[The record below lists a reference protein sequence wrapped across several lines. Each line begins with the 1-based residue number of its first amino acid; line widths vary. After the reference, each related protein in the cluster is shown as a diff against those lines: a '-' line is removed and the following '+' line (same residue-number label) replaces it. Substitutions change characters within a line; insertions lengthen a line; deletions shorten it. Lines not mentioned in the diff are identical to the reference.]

1 MNKIQK
7 NNKRLLTLLLV
18 LLPYSGMA
26 NEVLEDI
33 NQLRINE
40 LAHNQ
45 RIIEE
50 LKSHDLKQEPQLM
63 AKGKPELEKIFGT
76 WFFSYTF
83 DGVKHTDKLV
93 IDDFFES
100 ESGTISA
107 TGTLFLNKEGDG
119 QLMLC
124 RELSSDS
131 ASFLGSDYECL
142 SGSDDTFYHDY
153 VFKISGDTVTN
164 GFYGEGATTAE
175 VVMSSNSKNHSI
187 TGSRGSEPPPETSGN
202 NEANFNENS
211 NELVIPVVNYRGSKY
226 RVILQNNGDFLFSI
240 KDAQPVK

>member
-40 LAHNQ
+40 LADNQ

-50 LKSHDLKQEPQLM
+50 LKSHDLKQEYQLM

-93 IDDFFES
+93 INDFFEF
-100 ESGTISA
+100 EDGEIRA
-107 TGTLFLNKEGDG
+107 TGTLFLNNEGDG
-119 QLMLC
+119 QVMVC
-124 RELSSDS
+124 SELSSDS
-131 ASFLGSDYECL
+131 ATFFGSDYDC
-142 SGSDDTFYHDY
+142 SAGSKDTFFHDY
-153 VFKISGDTVTN
+153 VFRISGDSVTN
-164 GFYGEGATTAE
+164 GFYGEGKTTMD
-175 VVMSSNSKNHSI
+175 VSRSSTSKNHSI
-187 TGSRGSEPPPETSGN
+187 TGSRGSEPPPETS
-202 NEANFNENS
+202 EANFNENS

>member
-18 LLPYSGMA
+18 LLPCSGMA

-33 NQLRINE
+33 TQSTINE
-40 LAHNQ
+40 LAHKQ

-50 LKSHDLKQEPQLM
+50 LNRNDLKQEPQLM

-93 IDDFFES
+93 IDDFFQPDDGDVVA
-100 ESGTISA
+100 SGK
-107 TGTLFLNKEGDG
+107 LFLNNEGDG
-119 QLMLC
+119 GVMIC
-124 RELSSDS
+124 SELPPELV
-131 ASFLGSDYECL
+131 SFYGSDYDCL
-142 SGSDDTFYHDY
+142 SGSDDTSYHTY
-153 VFKISGDTVTN
+153 NFRISGDTVTN
-164 GFYGEGATTAE
+164 GFYGEGDTIE
-175 VVMSSNSKNHSI
+175 DMSMSINSKNHSI
-187 TGSRGSEPPPETSGN
+187 TGSRGSEPPSTENGE

-211 NELVIPVVNYRGSKY
+211 NELIIPVVNYRGSKY